1 MDSSDVAF
9 PSPSPSPGRRTE
21 GADLRASDT
30 ERDAAASELS
40 AHYQAGRLDQ
50 DEFDERLTQIFQ
62 AKTRGDLI
70 ELMADL
76 PLVPVAPPALPEQ
89 EEEQEQSTVPA
100 GFWLLPLVVPLMLVA
115 IAAAGAASRGGGH
128 GVGALFL
135 LWWLIPILIF
145 RSRRPRG
152 R

>member
-21 GADLRASDT
+21 GPDLRASDT

-50 DEFDERLTQIFQ
+50 AEFDDRLTQVFQ

-70 ELMADL
+70 ELLADL
-76 PLVPVAPPALPEQ
+76 PLQPVTMPALPEP
-89 EEEQEQSTVPA
+89 EPDPEQSAVPA

-115 IAAAGAASRGGGH
+115 IASIGAASRGGNGA
-128 GVGALFL
+128 GALFL
-135 LWWLIPILIF
+135 LWWLIPVLIF

>member
-1 MDSSDVAF
+1 LDSSDVAF

-21 GADLRASDT
+21 GPDLRASDT

-50 DEFDERLTQIFQ
+50 NEFDERLTRAFQ
-62 AKTRGDLI
+62 ARTRGDLI
-70 ELMADL
+70 ELLADL
-76 PLVPVAPPALPEQ
+76 PLQPVAPAEPEQ
-89 EEEQEQSTVPA
+89 DPEHEQAAVPA

-115 IAAAGAASRGGGH
+115 VAAAGAASRGGDH
-128 GVGALFL
+128 GGAGALFL
-135 LWWLIPILIF
+135 LWWLIPVIIF